1 MTEKKKSATIFD
13 FMTGIT
19 SKKKEW
25 SEWSE
30 SDQKLFTPYIT
41 NRWMSMREDLT
52 SNK

>member
-30 SDQKLFTPYIT
+30 FTESDIHINSANSKIVALSTI
-41 NRWMSMREDLT
+41 NS
-52 SNK
+52 